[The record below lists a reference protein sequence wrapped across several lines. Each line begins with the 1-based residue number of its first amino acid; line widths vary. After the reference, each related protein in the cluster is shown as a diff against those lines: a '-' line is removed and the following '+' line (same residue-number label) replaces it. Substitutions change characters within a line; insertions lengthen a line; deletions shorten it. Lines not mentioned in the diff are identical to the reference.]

1 MISRRPVLLA
11 LAIATLSVAS
21 LPVLAA
27 SRNANPV
34 RMFDTDNDGTL
45 DLAEVKKAA
54 SALFAK
60 LDRDHDGTL
69 DKRELAGR
77 LSARELAAADPDHDG
92 TLTADEYLAVV
103 EQRFNAANPDKDG
116 TLDAKELN
124 TAAGRALLRLMR

>member
-1 MISRRPVLLA
+1 MISRRSIVLT

-77 LSARELAAADPDHDG
+77 LMER
-92 TLTADEYLAVV
+92 
-103 EQRFNAANPDKDG
+103 
-116 TLDAKELN
+116 
-124 TAAGRALLRLMR
+124 